1 MNLGAHNFCRV
12 IQPWFR
18 QILAT
23 AAILHFV
30 FALQSPAGA
39 AETTS
44 RSQKVP
50 KPDASDAFFNDSSVR
65 TFEFEIPLTSLAEL
79 RRSPRT
85 YVRGGVRE
93 GGHVLTNVG
102 IHLKGMGSFRTVDE
116 KASFA
121 LKFDEFAQDQ
131 EYCGLTKLMFNNSV
145 QDPTYIVEGLA
156 TELFRDAG
164 LPASRV
170 THARVRLNGRD
181 LGLYVVIEAMN
192 KRFLKRHF
200 QSSKGNLY
208 EAYVRDIDPPM
219 DQDNGEDTTQA
230 DVRALINACGIP
242 EASRRFQ
249 RLREVLD
256 VEQFVSF
263 AAMEI
268 LVGHWDG
275 YTIHTNNYRLYHEP
289 VADKMHFITHGLD
302 WAFRR
307 PNISIEPPL
316 KSMVGRA
323 VFQTAEGRKL
333 FQERIGVLFT
343 NVFRVSVITNRLEQA
358 LTRLRTAGGLTPAE
372 RVRMERAAASIRE
385 RIELRGVRVAE
396 QLAGIHPPQTRFDAD
411 NSARLTGWRD
421 EYDRG
426 EVIMDQPEFE
436 QRATLHLKAGTG
448 RSRGS
453 WRTQVYLPR
462 GRYRFEGMIR
472 CSGLTG
478 GSAGL
483 RISGGQRNNG
493 VSGQTDWR
501 AFSHDFEVKEDGLD
515 VEFVCDFYGTA
526 GEVWFDREA
535 FRLRRF

>member
-1 MNLGAHNFCRV
+1 MNAGAHNLCRV
-12 IQPWFR
+12 TQGWVR
-18 QILAT
+18 RILAASAT
-23 AAILHFV
+23 LCFAV
-30 FALQSPAGA
+30 ALQSPVCA

-44 RSQKVP
+44 QAKKATDST
-50 KPDASDAFFNDSSVR
+50 DAFFNDSAVR
-65 TFEFEIPLTSLAEL
+65 LFEFEISPSALNEL

-85 YVRGGVRE
+85 YVRSVVRE
-93 GGHVLTNVG
+93 GGQVLTNVG

-116 KASFA
+116 KASFS
-121 LKFDEFAQDQ
+121 LKFDEFAENQ

-164 LPASRV
+164 LPAARV
-170 THARVRLNGRD
+170 THARLRLNGRD

-200 QSSKGNLY
+200 QSAKGNLY

-230 DVRALINACGIP
+230 DVRALIAACAIQEP
-242 EASRRFQ
+242 SRRFQ

-256 VEQFVSF
+256 VDQFVSF

-323 VFQTAEGRKL
+323 VFQTAEGRKM
-333 FQERIGVLFT
+333 FQERIGTLFT
-343 NVFRVSVITNRLEQA
+343 NVFRVSIITNRLEQA
-358 LTRLRTAGGLTPAE
+358 LARLRVAGGLNPSE
-372 RVRMERAAASIRE
+372 RARMERAAASIRE

-396 QLAGIHPPQTRFDAD
+396 QLAGIQPPQIQFDAD

-426 EVIMDQPEFE
+426 EMTMDQPEFE
-436 QRATLHLKAGTG
+436 QHRTLHLKAGGG

-453 WRTQVYLPR
+453 WRTQVFLPR

-472 CSGLTG
+472 CVGLAG

-493 VSGQTDWR
+493 VSGQTGWR
-501 AFSHDFEVKEDGLD
+501 TISHDFEVTENGLD

-526 GEVWFDREA
+526 GDVWFDREA
-535 FRLRRF
+535 FRLRKQ